1 MRHLTATTC
10 LSLAVLLGSA
20 GCTLHSGQKSVIAS
34 NVTADDTK
42 SNLEASPYK
51 SDFYYP
57 GGDGPFPVII
67 LSHGRGGPHSSYH
80 KIAEAMVRNG
90 RAAIVLDHY
99 SARGEYGV
107 KFGNFPNFSESKNWR
122 EHDIQDLL
130 SALKKH
136 PRINRKEVVLAG
148 WSAGAG
154 IVLPIISNPSTIDLA
169 KDISIAGAILTYP
182 ATYGCYNKIQ
192 SFNVPVIIH
201 FGKLDGN
208 NGNPLTGY
216 HCWKDKVGKFKDSKY
231 PVIFKSYDDAY
242 HGYDLVILR
251 NRPKRCR
258 NIKYRDGIGQMCM
271 AFNESSF
278 KQTTIENKKFL
289 RKVLGN

>member
-1 MRHLTATTC
+1 MRNLTTTLC
-10 LSLAVLLGSA
+10 LTIAVLLGGA
-20 GCTLHSGQKSVIAS
+20 ACTPHSGQIPVIAS
-34 NVTADDTK
+34 NVTVDDTK

-80 KIAEAMVRNG
+80 KIAEAMVRQG

-107 KFGNFPNFSESKNWR
+107 RFRTFPNLDESKKWR
-122 EHDIQDLL
+122 EQDIQDLL

-136 PRINRKEVVLAG
+136 PKINRKEVVLAG

-154 IVLPIISNPSTIDLA
+154 IVLPIISNPRTIDLA
-169 KDISIAGAILTYP
+169 EDISIAGAILTYP
-182 ATYGCYNKIQ
+182 YTYGFYRKIE

-208 NGNPLTGY
+208 NGIPLTGY
-216 HCWKDKVGKFKDSKY
+216 HCWKDKVDKFRDSKY
-231 PVIFKSYDDAY
+231 PVIFKSYHDAY

-258 NIKYRDGIGQMCM
+258 NIKYRDGIGQMCL
-271 AFNESSF
+271 AFNESAF
-278 KQTTIENKKFL
+278 KHTTIENKIFL
-289 RKVLGN
+289 RKILGN

>member
-1 MRHLTATTC
+1 M
-10 LSLAVLLGSA
+10 LLGGA
-20 GCTLHSGQKSVIAS
+20 GCTPHSAQIPVIAS

-80 KIAEAMVRNG
+80 KTAEAMVRQG
-90 RAAIVLDHY
+90 RAPIVLDHY
-99 SARGEYGV
+99 SSRGEYGV
-107 KFGNFPNFSESKNWR
+107 KSRKFPSVAEGKKWR
-122 EHDIQDLL
+122 KKDIQDLL

-136 PRINRKEVVLAG
+136 PKINRKEVILAG

-154 IVLPIISNPSTIDLA
+154 IVLQIISNPRTIVLA
-169 KDISIAGAILTYP
+169 EDISIAGAILIYP
-182 ATYGCYNKIQ
+182 DTHGCYQKME

-201 FGKLDGN
+201 FGKLYGN
-208 NGNPLTGY
+208 NGIPLTGY
-216 HCWKDKVGKFKDSKY
+216 HWWKDKVDEFRDSKY

-242 HGYDLVILR
+242 HGYDLVVLR
-251 NRPKRCR
+251 NRSKRCR
-258 NIKYRDGIGQMCM
+258 NIKYRDGIGQMCL
-271 AFNESSF
+271 AFNESAF
-278 KQTTIENKKFL
+278 KQTTIENKIFLKKFL
-289 RKVLGN
+289 GN